1 MKKTGQSAGRS
12 GRPITSEEA
21 SLWEH
26 ATRTLG
32 RVKAKPRVAAG
43 LSPQGAEQSSTDTS
57 PQKPKPRQQE
67 GQPERIGAQ
76 REVARAALRT
86 APEVLDRRQQ
96 RRIAAGKTEIDGR
109 IDLHGLRQA
118 EAHARLRAFLEGAYA
133 AGLTTVLVITGKG
146 GEADRRD
153 ALDGALG
160 QRERGVL
167 RRNVPLWLTQAEL
180 SHIVL
185 SYGAAGRRHG
195 GGGAFYVRL
204 RKATRSGG

>member
-1 MKKTGQSAGRS
+1 MKKTGQSAGRR
-12 GRPITSEEA
+12 GRPISSEEA

-26 ATRTLG
+26 ATRTLV

-43 LSPQGAEQSSTDTS
+43 LSPQGADESSAGTGA
-57 PQKPKPRQQE
+57 QKPTPRQQPT
-67 GQPERIGAQ
+67 QPERIGAP

-86 APEVLDRRQQ
+86 APEMLDRRQR
-96 RRIAAGKTEIDGR
+96 RRIAAGKTDIDGR

-118 EAHARLRAFLEGAYA
+118 EAHARLRAFLEAAYA

-146 GEADRRD
+146 GEADRPD
-153 ALDGALG
+153 ALGGALN
-160 QRERGVL
+160 QHQRGVL
-167 RRNVPLWLTQAEL
+167 RRNVPLWLAQGEL

-185 SYGAAGRRHG
+185 GYGAAGTRHG

-204 RKATRSGG
+204 RKATRSG